1 MIDLQADIEDAK
13 RGREIWLEIKGQ
25 YSFEPVNDCLVI
37 LPSQEEK
44 LNQAALKEIHDYMQR
59 KYLYKAVIISISGV
73 SPTEWGQQFAEGRQI
88 FFKRLEKV
96 QCKQLLKYYRLTQFT
111 KNVAVVSLEEPY
123 GNGNIIGK
131 RGITID
137 DYVRNAVF
145 V

>member
-25 YSFEPVNDCLVI
+25 YSLEPVNDCLVI
-37 LPSQEEK
+37 LPSQERK
-44 LNQAALKEIHDYMQR
+44 LNQAAMKEIPDYMER
-59 KYLYKAVIISISGV
+59 KYLHRAIIISISSV
-73 SPTEWGQQFAEGRQI
+73 PLTEQGQQFAEERQI
-88 FFKRLEKV
+88 FLKQLEKV
-96 QCKQLLKYYRLTQFT
+96 QCKQLLKYYRLIQFT
-111 KNVAVVSLEEPY
+111 KNVIVVSLEEPY

-131 RGITID
+131 KGITMD

>member
-13 RGREIWLEIKGQ
+13 RGRELWLEIKGQ
-25 YSFEPVNDCLVI
+25 YSFDPINDCLVI
-37 LPSQEEK
+37 LPSQERK
-44 LNQAALKEIHDYMQR
+44 LNQAAMKEIPDYMER
-59 KYLYKAVIISISGV
+59 KYLHRAIIISISSV
-73 SPTEWGQQFAEGRQI
+73 PLTEQGQQFAEERQI
-88 FFKRLEKV
+88 FLKQLEKV

-111 KNVAVVSLEEPY
+111 KNVIVVSLEEPY

-131 RGITID
+131 KGITMD